1 MISASV
7 HDTYHAKI
15 CLASEKSIFAKLRL
29 IGSTNKYKH
38 VTKYLDFANQILD
51 YALSYFVFVR
61 KDICSDFLYSGWY
74 CICYSIIDFK
84 KRLLALR

>member
-38 VTKYLDFANQILD
+38 VTKYLDFATHSRI
-51 YALSYFVFVR
+51 
-61 KDICSDFLYSGWY
+61 LYSLGKIFVQIS
-74 CICYSIIDFK
+74 CIQDGTAFAIPS
-84 KRLLALR
+84 